1 MWSRS
6 QHLLS
11 LALLIPASFYGASG
25 SPVKLAAE
33 IHTQSIDSGEKIVVQ
48 VALLDAANQPAAAPK
63 SLPVLL
69 QARQSSGQ
77 VVKLG
82 TVTLDAGQSS
92 KRTVVS
98 VPGDGLVYV
107 WAKNPELLPG
117 GQFVQVRT
125 PEPSPPPPRE
135 GPRPEVGAAP
145 PPAPPRKR
153 PRPEFGAPTPQIA
166 RTLPRITL
174 RFSPD
179 RQFLA
184 DGRDAATVQAFLV
197 GPDES
202 VSANILLNVYDSSHS
217 MQPAP
222 LRIPAGEVNGQS
234 VLTSTAPGTVTV
246 EFLGSTPQTSFDGN
260 KELKIKFMPPIT
272 HLALRASPPN
282 ISLVDGAV
290 LIATLTND
298 QGTPIATAA
307 PRAVAFSIDSGHAQ
321 IGAQQMQIAAGEFEA
336 RTTFTPEWAGA
347 AKVSVSTPNLLTA
360 SAPVQVSLPVG
371 LLLCSLAG
379 GLIGGLLAPR
389 SRRKADRWRPA
400 VGIATGFLLYWACIF
415 LGLSNLSRGIV
426 LNPLSA
432 LAISAI
438 GGWLQMQVF
447 SSVSRILQPS
457 GTPAKK

>member
-1 MWSRS
+1 VLPAQAEPGGIMWSRS

-11 LALLIPASFYGASG
+11 LALLIPASIYGASG
-25 SPVKLAAE
+25 SPVKLAAQ
-33 IHTQSIDSGEKIVVQ
+33 INTQAIESGEKIVVQ
-48 VALLDAANQPAAAPK
+48 VGLLDAANQPAAAPK

-77 VVKLG
+77 VEKLG
-82 TVTLDAGQSS
+82 TVTIDAGQSL

-98 VPGDGLVYV
+98 VPGNGLVYV

-125 PEPSPPPPRE
+125 PEPSP
-135 GPRPEVGAAP
+135 
-145 PPAPPRKR
+145 APPRKR
-153 PRPEFGAPTPQIA
+153 PRPEFGAPPPQIA

-179 RQFLA
+179 RPFLA

-202 VSANILLNVYDSSHS
+202 IPANILLNVYDSSHS

-246 EFLGSTPQTSFDGN
+246 EFLGSTPQTNFDGS

-447 SSVSRILQPS
+447 SSVSRILQPG